1 VRNENEEERALRA
14 ASGGADK
21 REYIQQIFSEIAP
34 RYDLLNHV
42 LSFNVDK
49 TWRPKAIRDL
59 HMERDPGGT
68 YLDMCAGTLDVSIAM
83 ARTPGFYG
91 RVIGADFAEP
101 MLKMGTHK
109 IGSLKVDAVTA
120 DALRLPL
127 ADSSISGAI
136 VSFGI
141 RNVQDLDAC
150 LVETYR
156 VLKPGAAFVILEF
169 STPKS
174 SIIAGAYRFYSNH
187 ILSRIGRLVS
197 GHPTAYKYLPKSVEN
212 FPDQDVLAD
221 RMTRAGFSNVAW
233 RSLTFGVA
241 AIHRGE
247 KKA

>member
-1 VRNENEEERALRA
+1 VRNENEEERALSA
-14 ASGGADK
+14 ARGGAEK
-21 REYIQQIFSEIAP
+21 RAYIQQIFSEIAP

-49 TWRPKAIRDL
+49 TWRPRAIREL
-59 HMERDPGGT
+59 NIERKPAGT
-68 YLDMCAGTLDVSIAM
+68 YLDICAGTLDVSVAIAKS
-83 ARTPGFYG
+83 AGFRG

-101 MLKMGTHK
+101 MLRHGVNK
-109 IGSLKVDAVTA
+109 IGTLNIDAVTA
-120 DALRLPL
+120 DALKLPL

-141 RNVQDLDAC
+141 RNVADLDAC

-156 VLKPGAAFVILEF
+156 VLEPGAAFVILEF

-174 SIIAGAYRFYSNH
+174 SLIAGAYRLYSNH
-187 ILSRIGRLVS
+187 ILSRIGRIVS

-212 FPDQDVLAD
+212 FPDQDVLAA
-221 RMTRAGFSNVAW
+221 RMSAAGFTNVSW

-247 KKA
+247 KRA